1 MNTTRVAYSEKELV
15 SLLKKQERLAL
26 NYLYDNYSSVLYG
39 FILNGV
45 NNKENIAE
53 DILQEVF
60 IKIWKNIQSYDASRG
75 RLYTWMLNIARNSTI
90 DFLRSKQNQKDSR
103 NQTIDHSVNDI
114 NKNGNF
120 EQKTDTIGL
129 KQLVS
134 NLPLNH
140 KEIIELVYFKGY
152 TQDETSKE
160 LNIPLGTVKTRVR
173 AAIGSLRTLFSEQ

>member
-1 MNTTRVAYSEKELV
+1 MNITRVAYTEKELV

-60 IKIWKNIQSYDASRG
+60 IKIWKNIQNYDASRG
-75 RLYTWMLNIARNSTI
+75 RLYTWMLNIARNATI
-90 DFLRSKQNQKDSR
+90 DFLRSKQNQKDR
-103 NQTIDHSVNDI
+103 KNQTIDHSVNDI
-114 NKNGNF
+114 NKIGKF

-134 NLPLNH
+134 NLPANH

-173 AAIGSLRTLFSEQ
+173 AAIGSLRTIFSEQ